1 MVDDFSFDKIYLSS
15 VLMSKLVTQKV
26 YVSFSVIVNNQ
37 ERIMVFGHC
46 QYYEVKASTDEKLV
60 FIIRGKR
67 YGTIERILV
76 QKQIHLR
83 LDPHLPHSILSYS

>member
-1 MVDDFSFDKIYLSS
+1 MVL
-15 VLMSKLVTQKV
+15 
-26 YVSFSVIVNNQ
+26 
-37 ERIMVFGHC
+37 GHC

>member
-1 MVDDFSFDKIYLSS
+1 
-15 VLMSKLVTQKV
+15 MSKLATQKV

-46 QYYEVKASTDEKLV
+46 QYYEVIPSTDEKLV

-67 YGTIERILV
+67 YDTIERILV
-76 QKQIHLR
+76 QKQIHLC
-83 LDPHLPHSILSYS
+83 LDPSLPHSILSYS

>member
-1 MVDDFSFDKIYLSS
+1 
-15 VLMSKLVTQKV
+15 MSKLVTQKV
-26 YVSFSVIVNNQ
+26 YVSFSVIMNNQ

-67 YGTIERILV
+67 YDTIERI
-76 QKQIHLR
+76 
-83 LDPHLPHSILSYS
+83 